1 MTGCG
6 DLSEMAAINIK
17 TEGSLLIIY
26 VSGILTAEEVLSVIK
41 KYYSNG
47 IVKDVIWDIAIGS
60 LGSITEDGY
69 KAIAHEAYEALQ
81 SGSRKGGKTA
91 YVGSADLEYG
101 LLQMY
106 TAIAKMTGIPTK
118 YNVFRTFG
126 EARNWIAH

>member
-1 MTGCG
+1 
-6 DLSEMAAINIK
+6 MAAINIK

-26 VSGILTAEEVLSVIK
+26 VSGILTAAEVISVIREF
-41 KYYSNG
+41 YSNG

-69 KAIAHEAYEALQ
+69 TAIANEAFEASQ

-101 LLQMY
+101 LLKMY
-106 TAIAKMTGIPTK
+106 TAIAKATGIPTK
-118 YNVFRTFG
+118 YKVFRTFG
-126 EARNWIAH
+126 MARNWVAE